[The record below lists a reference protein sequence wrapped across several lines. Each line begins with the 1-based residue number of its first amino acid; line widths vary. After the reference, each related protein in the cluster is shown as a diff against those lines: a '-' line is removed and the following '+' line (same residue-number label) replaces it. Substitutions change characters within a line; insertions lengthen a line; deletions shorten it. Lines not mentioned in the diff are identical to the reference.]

1 MSTHV
6 RIQVLIEIDSG
17 SSWSDDCPVSQLR
30 EQAVREGIQ
39 RLRMVMEQAQVP
51 CRIIG
56 EPVPTIWS
64 LVPTKPN

>member
-30 EQAVREGIQ
+30 EQAVREGVQ
-39 RLRMVMEQAQVP
+39 RLRNVMAEASVA

-56 EPVPTIWS
+56 DPVPTIWS
-64 LVPTKPN
+64 LTPNKPN